1 MVAYRRPMEILTFD
15 ELQNANG
22 NVEFEGADHGGAGV
36 SFFVMNAE
44 RGRGPSLHTHDYP
57 EVLITL
63 EGQATFHG
71 PDGDVEVS
79 PGHVMVVPA
88 GEPHGFTSSGDVPLR
103 QVNIHVSPRLI
114 SKWLDEG

>member
-1 MVAYRRPMEILTFD
+1 MEILTFD
-15 ELQNANG
+15 KRANANG

-71 PDGDVEVS
+71 PEGDVEVS
-79 PGHVMVVPA
+79 PGHVTVVPP

-114 SKWLDEG
+114 SRWLEDEA

>member
-22 NVEFEGADHGGAGV
+22 NVEFEGTDHGGAGV

-44 RGRGPSLHTHDYP
+44 RGRGPSLHTYDYP

-63 EGQATFHG
+63 EGRATLHG
-71 PDGDVEVS
+71 PDGDVEVA
-79 PGHVMVVPA
+79 PGHVTVVPA
-88 GEPHGFTSSGDVPLR
+88 GEAHGFTSSGDVPLR

>member
-1 MVAYRRPMEILTFD
+1 MKILSFG
-15 ELQNANG
+15 ELENENG

-57 EVLITL
+57 EVLVTL

-71 PDGDVEVS
+71 PEGDVDIG
-79 PGHVMVVPA
+79 PGHVTVVPP
-88 GEPHGFTSSGDVPLR
+88 GEPHGFTSSGEVPLR
-103 QVNIHVSPRLI
+103 QVNIHVSHRLI
-114 SKWLDEG
+114 SRWLDED